1 MRRPIMFKTPLV
13 QALLRKADPK
23 TETLRERGLKE
34 VNRYFEDMRCVCT
47 EEQSD
52 RVVAI
57 FEYKGNGRLV
67 EYPCFW
73 GKPGDE
79 LYIQETYALDGDNP
93 VYKADNPAWAGSNW
107 KSSMM
112 MPEKLSRIT
121 RTITSITITTLHA
134 MDDDHARAEGVVLPS
149 RTTTMYEGIY
159 RDAFFQL
166 WDSIYGVGDHLRDRF
181 LWRIAFTEKSV

>member
-1 MRRPIMFKTPLV
+1 MRRPIIFKTQLV

-34 VNRYFEDMRCVCT
+34 VNRYFEDTGFIRT
-47 EEQSD
+47 EEGQD

-57 FEYKGNGRLV
+57 FEHKESGRFV
-67 EYPCFW
+67 FYPCFW

-112 MPEKLSRIT
+112 MPEKFSRIT

-134 MDDDHARAEGVVLPS
+134 MDDVHARAEGVVLPE
-149 RTTTMYEGIY
+149 RTTTMYDGIY

-166 WDSIYGVGDHLRDRF
+166 WDSIYGVGDSLRDRF
-181 LWRIAFTEKSV
+181 LWRITFTEKSV